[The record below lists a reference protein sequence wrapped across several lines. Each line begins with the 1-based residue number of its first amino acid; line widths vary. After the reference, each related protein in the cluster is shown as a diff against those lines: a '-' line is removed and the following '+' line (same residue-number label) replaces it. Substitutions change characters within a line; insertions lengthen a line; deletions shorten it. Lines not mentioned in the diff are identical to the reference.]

1 MKKRPFLSNALLL
14 ALGALAMV
22 GCGTST
28 ATRPSPPPAA
38 PDSAG
43 SQATSAIAGH
53 TDASAD
59 AAADEMKQMQASLA
73 KLAPEDRASAEK
85 QHFCPVSG
93 KMLGAMGAP
102 FKAEVNGQTVWLC
115 CSGCESQLLASPN
128 QYLAKLKAH

>member
-14 ALGALAMV
+14 ALSALAMV

-53 TDASAD
+53 TD

>member
-53 TDASAD
+53 TD